1 MTWDLFA
8 ICDLCN
14 RQRVIL
20 GHIKVYLDGKKGET
34 TKFKCLGC
42 NHTYFYWNGKR
53 YIIDGKTYNVES
65 IEKVDDRE
73 VVIFT

>member
-20 GHIKVYLDGKKGET
+20 GHVKVNLDGKKGET
-34 TKFKCLGC
+34 TEFKCLGC
-42 NHTYFYWNGKR
+42 NRRYFYWNGKR
-53 YIIDGKTYNVES
+53 YFSYDGKAYGY
-65 IEKVDDRE
+65 EKVDDRVK
-73 VVIFT
+73 VVFT